1 MEGETTRGAGAVL
14 HNGVGTEEA
23 ATGCSLALPAAPGL
37 AAKAVTPPPEGGNLL
52 PPSAGELIEAEKK
65 WQSIPYTGRGGKA
78 SQGDAH
84 STCTAEANAPDEH
97 LV

>member
-1 MEGETTRGAGAVL
+1 MFSGPAGCPR
-14 HNGVGTEEA
+14 VGCQ
-23 ATGCSLALPAAPGL
+23 GSHP
-37 AAKAVTPPPEGGNLL
+37 PPPEGGNLL